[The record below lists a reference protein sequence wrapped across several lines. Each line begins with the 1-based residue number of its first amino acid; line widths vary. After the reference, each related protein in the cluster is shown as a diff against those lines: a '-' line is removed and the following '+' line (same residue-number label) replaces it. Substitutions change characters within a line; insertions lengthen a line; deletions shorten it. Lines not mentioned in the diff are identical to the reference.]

1 MPMMI
6 EILLIIGFLL
16 LFLIIL
22 AWILPKRYSVKV
34 SETISR
40 PKDAVYGYV
49 RLLGNQMQYSEWL
62 KPDESLQPEI
72 TGEDG
77 KMGARMNWKSS
88 NPDKKKNVGKG
99 EQTILQMDENNI
111 VVELHLL
118 EPMEGL
124 CTLSHHFESITPES
138 TRYDC
143 VFSAYA
149 KFPINLPSYLIG
161 RYFIRKN
168 QQKTLA
174 NIKRILEDGE

>member
-6 EILLIIGFLL
+6 EVLLIIGFLL

-34 SETISR
+34 SETILR
-40 PKDAVYGYV
+40 PKDRVYEYV
-49 RLLGNQMQYSEWL
+49 RLLGNQLQYSEWL

-72 TGEDG
+72 IGDDG
-77 KMGARMNWKSS
+77 TVGARMKWKSS

-99 EQTILQMDENNI
+99 EQTILQIDENNI
-111 VVELHLL
+111 VAELHLL

-124 CTLSHHFESITPES
+124 CTLSHHIEALTPES
-138 TRYDC
+138 TQYEC
-143 VFSAYA
+143 LFSAYA
-149 KFPINLPSYLIG
+149 RFPLNLPSYLIG

-174 NIKRILEDGE
+174 NIKRILESE